1 MLNVVTKDEAVEIVK
16 SKVSQIVNDTEKVNI
31 DSALFRVLAED
42 IISEE
47 DIPAF
52 DRSTMDGY
60 ALRAVCA
67 ADTFG
72 AGNTIPAQLEIV
84 GEIKMGEAAD
94 FTLRRG
100 QCAKISTGGM
110 LPDGA
115 DAAVMVEHTDNAD
128 GLCLVYKSVSPSENV
143 TKRGD
148 DISKSDVALKRGTMI
163 NSSAL
168 GVLAALGI
176 YEVPVYKK
184 PVIAVISTGDEIVS
198 GSPELGQIRDINT
211 FLLTAAAREHGC
223 EVIKYGAVKDDKNE
237 IENAVK
243 ACAQSADCVL
253 ISGGSSAGTRDMTVD
268 IIDSLGEVFFHGI
281 AMKPGKPSIF
291 GTVNKKPVFG
301 LPGHPLAA
309 YFVFRLIV
317 TEYIKTVLNMPADKP
332 KKSGVLAVNI
342 PSNHGREEYLCMKQI
357 DNNGVVPVHTKSGI
371 ISVLSEAEGF
381 IKIPRNA
388 EGLAKGTSVE
398 IFEL

>member
-16 SKVSQIVNDTEKVNI
+16 NKVSHIVPETEKVNI
-31 DSALFRVLAED
+31 DSALFRVLSED
-42 IISEE
+42 IVSAE

-52 DRSTMDGY
+52 DRTTVDGY
-60 ALRAVCA
+60 AVCA

-72 AGNTIPAQLEIV
+72 AGNAIPAQLEIV

-94 FTLRRG
+94 FTLKRG

-110 LPDGA
+110 LPKGA

-128 GLCLVYKSVSPSENV
+128 GLCLIYKSVSPSENV
-143 TKRGD
+143 TKKGD
-148 DISKSDVALKRGTMI
+148 DIAKDDTALKKGTLI
-163 NSSAL
+163 NSATL

-176 YEVPVYKK
+176 YEVNVYKK

-198 GSPELGQIRDINT
+198 GAPKLGEIRDINT
-211 FLLTAAAREHGC
+211 FLLTAAAKEYGC

-243 ACAQSADCVL
+243 SCVKNADCVL

-268 IIDSLGEVFFHGI
+268 IIDSLGTAFFHGI

-291 GTVNKKPVFG
+291 GTVDGKPVFG

-317 TEYIKTVLNMPADKP
+317 TEYIKTVFNMPADKP
-332 KKSGVLAVNI
+332 KKSGSLAVNI
-342 PSNHGREEYLCMKQI
+342 PSNHGREEYLCVKQ
-357 DNNGVVPVHTKSGI
+357 NESNEVVPMHTKSGI
-371 ISVLSEAEGF
+371 ISVLGEAEGF

-388 EGLAKGTSVE
+388 EGLAKGTNVD
-398 IFEL
+398 IYKL

>member
-16 SKVSQIVNDTEKVNI
+16 SKVSHIVPETEKVNI
-31 DSALFRVLAED
+31 DAALFRVL
-42 IISEE
+42 SEYIVSDE

-52 DRSTMDGY
+52 DRTTVDGY
-60 ALRAVCA
+60 AVCA

-72 AGNTIPAQLEIV
+72 AGASIPAQLEIV

-94 FTLRRG
+94 FTLKRG

-110 LPDGA
+110 LPKGA

-128 GLCLVYKSVSPSENV
+128 GLCLVYKSVSPYENV
-143 TKRGD
+143 TKCGD
-148 DISKSDVALKRGTMI
+148 DVEKNEIALKKGTLI
-163 NSSAL
+163 NSASL

-176 YEVPVYKK
+176 HEVPVYKK

-198 GSPELGQIRDINT
+198 GSPKLGEIRDINT
-211 FLLTAAAREHGC
+211 FLLTAAAKEQGC

-243 ACAQSADCVL
+243 SCVQSADCVL

-291 GTVNKKPVFG
+291 GTIDEKPVFG

-317 TEYIKTVLNMPADKP
+317 TEYIKTVLNIPADKP
-332 KKSGVLAVNI
+332 KKSGALAVNI
-342 PSNHGREEYLCMKQI
+342 PSNHGREEYLCVKQNE
-357 DNNGVVPVHTKSGI
+357 NNEIVPVHTKSGI

-388 EGLAKGTSVE
+388 EGLAKGTNVE
-398 IFEL
+398 IYEL